1 MTDLPLGRAEWL
13 ARQILPHEPVL
24 RAWLGRQ
31 AWPGID
37 TDDLVQE
44 SYAVLAGLAQ
54 VDHIDNPRAYLFRT
68 AHSLALQ
75 HIRRQRIVSI
85 QAVADLEQLEV
96 AAEAPLQDRVLS
108 DRQELQRLAD
118 AIAALP
124 ARCGEVFRLRKVDGL
139 SQRDVAQALGLSE
152 STVEKHM
159 GKAVRLLMGLLGHG
173 GNPAPGASGQR
184 DHPLFPNR
192 KAPNARAQD

>member
-1 MTDLPLGRAEWL
+1 MRFLPEGRAEWL
-13 ARQILPHEPVL
+13 ARAVLPHEPVL
-24 RAWLGRQ
+24 RAWLARQ
-31 AWPGID
+31 GWPGID

-44 SYAVLAGLAQ
+44 SYAILAGLAA

-75 HIRRQRIVSI
+75 QIRRARIVSI
-85 QAVADLEQLEV
+85 QTVADLEALEV
-96 AAEAPLQDRVLS
+96 ASDTPLQDGIVS

-124 ARCGEVFRLRKVDGL
+124 ARCGEVFRRRKVDGL
-139 SQRDVAQALGLSE
+139 SQREVAQAMGLSE

-159 GKAVRLLMGLLGHG
+159 GKAVRLLMDRLGRG
-173 GNPAPGASGQR
+173 GNAGSDASGQGGSPPR
-184 DHPLFPNR
+184 QLR
-192 KAPNARAQD
+192 KVQHAPE

>member
-1 MTDLPLGRAEWL
+1 MTGLPEGRADWL
-13 ARQILPHEPVL
+13 ARYILPHEPLL

-31 AWPGID
+31 SWPGID

-44 SYAVLAGLAQ
+44 SYAVLASLAQ

-75 HIRRQRIVSI
+75 QVRRARIVSI
-85 QAVADLEQLEV
+85 QAVADLEGLEV

-139 SQRDVAQALGLSE
+139 SQRAVAQALGLSE

-159 GKAVRLLMGLLGHG
+159 GKAVRQLMDSLGRG
-173 GNPAPGASGQR
+173 GNRVSGASGQGER
-184 DHPLFPNR
+184 PLNPAR
-192 KAPNARAQD
+192 KAPNARAPD